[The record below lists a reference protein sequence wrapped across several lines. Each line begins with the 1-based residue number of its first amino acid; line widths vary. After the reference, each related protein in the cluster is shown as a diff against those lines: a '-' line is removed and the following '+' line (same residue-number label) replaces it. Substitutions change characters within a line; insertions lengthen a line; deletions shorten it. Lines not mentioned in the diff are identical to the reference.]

1 MDPHLL
7 LALFAAAAV
16 NSVIPGPGMVL
27 AIARAASDGFAAGAK
42 VSLGMVLATFLV
54 MCTVWAVLAG
64 LVHLSRDALLI
75 LRLVG
80 IVVIL
85 GFAVSLLA
93 PAPRRHVAPSPGMQ
107 RRVLR
112 VAQLGDVTGG
122 VLTGLTSPVH
132 LLFLLALVPQF
143 VDLASATPALVV
155 LITAGILAITA
166 VPMLAVS
173 LLAARSGRLGLRW
186 AMGVRRMGG
195 VLLLGFVGLA
205 LAGTMP

>member
-1 MDPHLL
+1 MEPTLL

-27 AIARAASDGFAAGAK
+27 AVARAASDGFAAGAK
-42 VSLGMVLATFLV
+42 VSLGMVLATLLV
-54 MCTVWAVLAG
+54 MCTVWSVLFG
-64 LVHLSRDALLI
+64 LVHLSDNAILV
-75 LRLVG
+75 LRLAG

-85 GFAVSLLA
+85 GFAISLLA
-93 PAPRRHVAPSPGMQ
+93 PAPHRQPAPSPEMR

-112 VAQLGDVTGG
+112 VTLMGDTTGG

-143 VDLASATPALVV
+143 VDPTSAMPSLLS
-155 LITAGILAITA
+155 LITAGILLITA
-166 VPMLAVS
+166 VPMLVVS
-173 LLAARSGRLGLRW
+173 LLAARGGRLGLRW
-186 AMGVRRMGG
+186 TMGVRRMGG

>member
-1 MDPHLL
+1 MDAHLL

-42 VSLGMVLATFLV
+42 VSLGMLLATLLV
-54 MCTVWAVLAG
+54 MCTVWSVLAG
-64 LVHLSRDALLI
+64 LVHLSENALLI
-75 LRLVG
+75 LRLAG
-80 IVVIL
+80 IGVIL

-93 PAPRRHVAPSPGMQ
+93 PAPRRQRAPSPGMR

-112 VAQLGDVTGG
+112 VAQMGDVTRG

-143 VDLASATPALVV
+143 VDLATATPALLV
-155 LITAGILAITA
+155 LITAGILLITA
-166 VPMLAVS
+166 APMFAVS
-173 LLAARSGRLGLRW
+173 LIAARSGRLGLHW
-186 AMGVRRMGG
+186 AMGVRRLGG

-205 LAGTMP
+205 LAAPTP